1 MTVRRGLNKS
11 ACQGN
16 ASMKGSMLRVRDRK
30 QRDDQ
35 IARTIT
41 DTQTLTGVALHLL
54 LGRMRLVGEILVL
67 LLCVLAV
74 GLVLGGMLPVL
85 AVLVVLGML
94 AVRRVWVL
102 AVLGVR
108 AMLGEV
114 LSVGRVV
121 GRVRGVGERHLAT
134 AVGDIVGVRVSD
146 AVLVVVRVGAD
157 GAAGGVLVG
166 AGSVGLLGRLRGHT
180 HQTCKDQTDRI
191 ILNRLPASD
200 QKLFHHVSLN
210 Y

>member
-1 MTVRRGLNKS
+1 M
-11 ACQGN
+11 
-16 ASMKGSMLRVRDRK
+16 
-30 QRDDQ
+30 
-35 IARTIT
+35 
-41 DTQTLTGVALHLL
+41 LL
-54 LGRMRLVGEILVL
+54 LR
-67 LLCVLAV
+67 CVLAV

-85 AVLVVLGML
+85 GMLAVL

-121 GRVRGVGERHLAT
+121 GRVRGVRERHLAT

-146 AVLVVVRVGAD
+146 AVLVVVRVGTD

-166 AGSVGLLGRLRGHT
+166 AGGVGLLGRLRGHT
-180 HQTCKDQTDRI
+180 HKTCKDQTDSI
-191 ILNRLPASD
+191 ISNRLPASD

>member
-1 MTVRRGLNKS
+1 M
-11 ACQGN
+11 
-16 ASMKGSMLRVRDRK
+16 
-30 QRDDQ
+30 
-35 IARTIT
+35 
-41 DTQTLTGVALHLL
+41 LL
-54 LGRMRLVGEILVL
+54 LR
-67 LLCVLAV
+67 CVLAV

-85 AVLVVLGML
+85 AVLAVLGMLAVL

-166 AGSVGLLGRLRGHT
+166 AGGVGLLGRLRGHT
-180 HQTCKDQTDRI
+180 HKTCKDQTDSI
-191 ILNRLPASD
+191 ISNRLPASD
-200 QKLFHHVSLN
+200 
-210 Y
+210 